1 MTVLQVITG
10 GTCAIAFTL
19 IVELRKERFYSR
31 GCEAF
36 SKPLYLPISSSFHT
50 NIYYN
55 LQHSCTLGRIKVLRP
70 FRSKLKITI

>member
-19 IVELRKERFYSR
+19 IVELRKEKFYSR

-36 SKPLYLPISSSFHT
+36 SKPLYLPISSLFT
-50 NIYYN
+50 PI
-55 LQHSCTLGRIKVLRP
+55 
-70 FRSKLKITI
+70 FITIYNTHVLWEG